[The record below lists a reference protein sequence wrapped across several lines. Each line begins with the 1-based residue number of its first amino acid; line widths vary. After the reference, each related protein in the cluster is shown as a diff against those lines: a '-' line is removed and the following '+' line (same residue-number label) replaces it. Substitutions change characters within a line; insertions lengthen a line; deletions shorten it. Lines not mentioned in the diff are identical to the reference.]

1 MTSVDNNTSIAFGS
15 DEAAPRAA
23 WVKPAIESF
32 EPVSATESITSTNP
46 GDIINSNS

>member
-1 MTSVDNNTSIAFGS
+1 MNSETKTPTTEVPSTR
-15 DEAAPRAA
+15 ET

-32 EPVSATESITSTNP
+32 APVSATESITSTNP

>member
-1 MTSVDNNTSIAFGS
+1 MTSVDNTNIAFGS
-15 DEAAPRAA
+15 GEAVAREA

-32 EPVSATESITSTNP
+32 EPVSATESVTSTNP